1 NLIKQLEDIK
11 NFNSENIYTNHRLN
25 PFKEYSKF
33 IINQIFKFFLD
44 HYEEQSTISNLVR
57 MTEYYPKIIPSFLKW
72 LSIYCNK
79 DFVSENFKEYK
90 VDLDYYDNTKIY
102 GNLETKEIYAQAILD
117 YISGMTDRFAI
128 ETFNKLLTY
137 EKFTWFVLDEL

>member
-1 NLIKQLEDIK
+1 
-11 NFNSENIYTNHRLN
+11 
-25 PFKEYSKF
+25 
-33 IINQIFKFFLD
+33 
-44 HYEEQSTISNLVR
+44 